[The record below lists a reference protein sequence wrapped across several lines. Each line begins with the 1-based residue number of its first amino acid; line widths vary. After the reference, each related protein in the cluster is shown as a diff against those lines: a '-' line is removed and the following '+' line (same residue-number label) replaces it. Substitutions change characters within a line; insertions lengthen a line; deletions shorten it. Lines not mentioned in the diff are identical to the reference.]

1 MLEAADRRGRSSA
14 AHVRS
19 CSGLERRGERSARAL
34 RVLYGLR
41 LLEKWRYGRVGH
53 GALLVRADGQLGR
66 YMGGQRLA
74 RGSGRAARL
83 SGLARDQRGA
93 RAGAF

>member
-41 LLEKWRYGRVGH
+41 LLEMA
-53 GALLVRADGQLGR
+53 ALERFWCGLTANS
-66 YMGGQRLA
+66 GGIWA
-74 RGSGRAARL
+74 ASG
-83 SGLARDQRGA
+83 
-93 RAGAF
+93 

>member
-1 MLEAADRRGRSSA
+1 MLEAANRRGRSSA

-41 LLEKWRYGRVGH
+41 LLEMA
-53 GALLVRADGQLGR
+53 ALER
-66 YMGGQRLA
+66 
-74 RGSGRAARL
+74 
-83 SGLARDQRGA
+83 
-93 RAGAF
+93 F